1 MSDATQLILDSV
13 QTINDTLVTVTS
25 DTPLIVGQLDSTVVY
40 N

>member
-25 DTPLIVGQLDSTVVY
+25 DTPLIV
-40 N
+40 